1 MTTRTSVSEALSS
14 ATFSALSR
22 NFAAIGAPK
31 TEAFRALSTCSAVST
46 PTGRLFAMWL
56 STWKSAMKNGDCA
69 RIGRQLESGL
79 VPVSLYSFIISSD

>member
-1 MTTRTSVSEALSS
+1 M
-14 ATFSALSR
+14 

-31 TEAFRALSTCSAVST
+31 IFALRALSTCDWVST
-46 PTGRLFAMWL
+46 PTARSPAMWL

-79 VPVSLYSFIISSD
+79 VPVSL